1 MRETYAP
8 RLLSRKT
15 DRLRKETSNPR
26 LRSSL
31 ASSTP
36 QAPHRLILR
45 AIIRPAKML
54 FFSPIVF
61 IFSLLMGL
69 AYGLMYLLYT
79 SISEVYENTYH
90 FSIGLSG
97 VAYLGAG
104 IGTFIGLGII
114 MYSSDKIAVRLAKAK
129 GGEILPEM
137 RLPPMIWGYLPFPAG
152 FLIFGWTTQYKVQW
166 IVPILANG
174 LTGIGVIFVYVS
186 YLPLSFPSNFTLYL
200 PLPLQQRHASTIPK
214 RQHHQNPFFR
224 TPLFHPNFVHS
235 TNHISP
241 YIQLPVQIYLVDSY
255 PRYAASSL
263 AAVSFFRS
271 LLGAVLPLAGNSLEE
286 NLGLGVGYTV
296 LAAVAVAFWPVGIAA
311 YLWGAWLRARFPV
324 RL

>member
-8 RLLSRKT
+8 KLLSRKP
-15 DRLRKETSNPR
+15 DPPRKETANPR
-26 LRSSL
+26 PRSSP
-31 ASSTP
+31 ASPPP
-36 QAPHRLILR
+36 QAPYRLILR

-54 FFSPIVF
+54 FLSPIVF
-61 IFSLLMGL
+61 VFSLLMGL

-79 SISEVYENTYH
+79 SISEVYENTYR

-137 RLPPMIWGYLPFPAG
+137 RLPPLIWGYLPFPAG

-186 YLPLSFPSNFTLYL
+186 DLLLPPPSD
-200 PLPLQQRHASTIPK
+200 STPCPP
-214 RQHHQNPFFR
+214 HSPS
-224 TPLFHPNFVHS
+224 TPL
-235 TNHISP
+235 T
-241 YIQLPVQIYLVDSY
+241 
-255 PRYAASSL
+255 SSL
-263 AAVSFFRS
+263 PPRS
-271 LLGAVLPLAGNSLEE
+271 SPSKS
-286 NLGLGVGYTV
+286 TS
-296 LAAVAVAFWPVGIAA
+296 
-311 YLWGAWLRARFPV
+311 
-324 RL
+324 